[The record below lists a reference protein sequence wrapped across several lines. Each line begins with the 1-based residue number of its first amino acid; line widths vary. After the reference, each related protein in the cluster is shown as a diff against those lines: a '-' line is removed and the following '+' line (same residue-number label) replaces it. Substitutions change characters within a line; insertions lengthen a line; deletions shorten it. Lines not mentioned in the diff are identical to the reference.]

1 MERRMDRRFELGH
14 IDLAALE
21 FCLENSSDVMTI
33 ALHGWL
39 DNANSFLPMMEYNH
53 THDVIAID
61 WPGHGFSAHRGDNAS
76 YHLLDYVHD
85 LYALIQKNKWQQI
98 NIIGHSLGA
107 IVASIFA
114 GTFPELVNKLVL
126 IEALGPITAKPQDT
140 AELLRKSI
148 INKYQSQIKL
158 PSNKL
163 YSSIEKAVLAR
174 TMASDFD
181 SDIARLLVE
190 RAIKQDGEGVVW
202 RSDSRL
208 KQLSPMRMVEE
219 QAVDIL
225 SNIKHDTLLILGERG
240 YQSMCDAFEARQFL
254 LANLKHRT
262 IAGGHHVHMENPQ
275 IAWQLIAQH
284 LAR

>member
-1 MERRMDRRFELGH
+1 MDRRFKLGH
-14 IDLAALE
+14 IDLAALD
-21 FCLENSSDVMTI
+21 FCSENASDEVTI

-39 DNANSFLPMMEYNH
+39 DNANSYLPMMEYNQAH
-53 THDVIAID
+53 RVIAID
-61 WPGHGFSAHRGDNAS
+61 WPGHGLSAHRTHDAS

-85 LYALIQKNKWQQI
+85 LYALIQKNQWPQI

-140 AELLRKSI
+140 TELLRKSI

-158 PSNKL
+158 PSNKQ
-163 YSSIEKAVLAR
+163 YSSTEKAVLAR

-190 RAIKQDGEGVVW
+190 RAIKKDGEGFVW

-219 QAVDIL
+219 QAEDIL
-225 SNIKHDTLLILGERG
+225 ANIKHDTLLILGESG
-240 YQSMCDAFEARQFL
+240 YQSMRDALEARKSY
-254 LANLKHRT
+254 LADLKHHT
-262 IAGGHHVHMENPQ
+262 LAGGHHLHMENPQ
-275 IAWQLIAQH
+275 AVWQLIEQH